1 MADSPEYGMN
11 KMTVRDI
18 DVAGKRVLVRVDFN
32 VPLDT
37 GTGAISDDSR
47 IRASLPTIK
56 YLVERQAR
64 VILMSHL
71 GRPEGKPSKE
81 FSLAPLVERLSQ
93 ILEKT
98 VIFAPD
104 CIGSG
109 VEKSVAAMK
118 AGDILLL
125 ENLRFHAGEEKG
137 DETFARALAGLG
149 EVYVND
155 AFGSAHRA
163 HASTAVITKYLPS
176 VAGLLLEKEIITL
189 GNLLKDPDRPFVSI
203 FGGAKVSDKVGVLKN
218 IMHKVDCLLVGGG
231 MAATFLKAMSREV
244 GTSVVESNSL
254 EVAGELIKQAKE
266 NHIRLVL
273 PVDVLVTA
281 LIDRAAVG
289 KVVPVDAIPGDRK
302 IVDIGPGTL
311 DIFRKELEKAHTVFW
326 NGPMG
331 VHEIPQ
337 FARGTETLAR
347 MLGGLKAKTI
357 VGGGST
363 AEVIETMGLTNKI
376 TFVSTGG
383 GASLEFLGGKQ
394 LPGVVSLLDKK

>member
-1 MADSPEYGMN
+1 MN
-11 KMTVRDI
+11 KMTVKDI
-18 DVAGKRVLVRVDFN
+18 DVTGKRVLVRVDFN
-32 VPLDT
+32 VPLDAA
-37 GTGAISDDSR
+37 TGAITDDSR

-56 YLVERQAR
+56 YLIERRAR
-64 VILMSHL
+64 IILMSHL

-81 FSLAPLVERLSQ
+81 FSLAPLAERLSQ

-98 VIFAPD
+98 VVFTPD
-104 CIGSG
+104 CIGPN
-109 VEKSVAAMK
+109 VEKSVASMK
-118 AGDILLL
+118 AGDVLLL

-137 DETFARALAGLG
+137 DETFARALARLG

-155 AFGSAHRA
+155 AFGTAHRA
-163 HASTAVITKYLPS
+163 HASTAIITKYLPS

-189 GNLLKDPDRPFVSI
+189 GNLLKAPEHPFVSI

-218 IMHKVDCLLVGGG
+218 IMNKVDCLLIGGG
-231 MAATFLKAMSREV
+231 MAATFLRAMSREV

-254 EVAGELIKQAKE
+254 GVAGELIKQAKE
-266 NHIRLVL
+266 SSVRLVL
-273 PVDVLVTA
+273 PVDVLVTK
-281 LIDRAAVG
+281 LINRTAVG
-289 KVVPVDAIPGDRK
+289 KVVPVDAIPGDQQ

-311 DIFRKELEKAHTVFW
+311 DIFRKELEKARTVFW

-347 MLGGLKAKTI
+347 MLGGLKVKTI

-394 LPGVVSLLDKK
+394 LPGVVSLLDRK